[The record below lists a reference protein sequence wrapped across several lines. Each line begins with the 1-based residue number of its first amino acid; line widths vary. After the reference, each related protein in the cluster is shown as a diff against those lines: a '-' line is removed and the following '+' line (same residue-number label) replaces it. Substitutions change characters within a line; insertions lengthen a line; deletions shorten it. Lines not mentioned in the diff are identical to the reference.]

1 MMLFFSIGKND
12 AKHLCE
18 KVVRSQLDTT
28 YTMDTYPKKL
38 SCSKK
43 VVIVS
48 FLIMITLIGV
58 TVYGVF
64 CTEKDM
70 TALATLV
77 GTSVVETAAVTT
89 GYLWKAKAENK
100 IKLVNQ
106 LIKDNADKYGID
118 AVVSL
123 AGIVLSDT

>member
-1 MMLFFSIGKND
+1 MTIIFNDRKNGKYLYKQGQSNI
-12 AKHLCE
+12 E
-18 KVVRSQLDTT
+18 K

-48 FLIMITLIGV
+48 FLIMVALMGATI
-58 TVYGVF
+58 YGIF
-64 CTEKDM
+64 WTDKDM
-70 TALATLV
+70 TALATLA
-77 GTSVVETAAVTT
+77 GSAVVETAAVTT

-106 LIKDNADKYGID
+106 LIKDNADKYGIES
-118 AVVSL
+118 VIQL

>member
-1 MMLFFSIGKND
+1 MIFVFSGGKD
-12 AKHLCE
+12 AKHLAQEVCH
-18 KVVRSQLDTT
+18 KNQQQS
-28 YTMDTYPKKL
+28 YTVDTYPKKL

-48 FLIMITLIGV
+48 FLIMVALIGV
-58 TVYGVF
+58 TIYGIF
-64 CTEKDM
+64 FTEKDM
-70 TALATLV
+70 TALATLA
-77 GTSVVETAAVTT
+77 GSAVVETAAVTA

>member
-1 MMLFFSIGKND
+1 MTIFMSSGTD
-12 AKHLCE
+12 AKHLHKQSCQ
-18 KVVRSQLDTT
+18 KGDIVP

-48 FLIMITLIGV
+48 FLIMVALVGA

-64 CTEKDM
+64 FTEKDM
-70 TALATLV
+70 TALATLA
-77 GTSVVETAAVTT
+77 GSAVVETAAVTA

-118 AVVSL
+118 AVVQL

>member
-1 MMLFFSIGKND
+1 MTLLFSSGKD
-12 AKHLCE
+12 ARHLCQKE
-18 KVVRSQLDTT
+18 PTKAGTD
-28 YTMDTYPKKL
+28 YTMDTYPKKIT
-38 SCSKK
+38 CSKK
-43 VVIVS
+43 VVILS
-48 FLIMITLIGV
+48 FLIMVAIIGA
-58 TVYGVF
+58 TIYGIF
-64 CTEKDM
+64 GTEKDM
-70 TALATLV
+70 TVLGTLT

>member
-1 MMLFFSIGKND
+1 MTFLFSNGKD
-12 AKHLCE
+12 ARHLIENKGQDKCD
-18 KVVRSQLDTT
+18 S
-28 YTMDTYPKKL
+28 YTMSTYPQKL

-43 VVIVS
+43 VVVVS
-48 FLIMITLIGV
+48 FTIMVLLIGT
-58 TVYGVF
+58 TVFGIF
-64 CTEKDM
+64 FTDKDM
-70 TALATLV
+70 SSLATLA
-77 GTSVVETAAVTT
+77 GTSVVETAAVTA

>member
-1 MMLFFSIGKND
+1 MTFLFSNGKD
-12 AKHLCE
+12 ARHLIENKDQC
-18 KVVRSQLDTT
+18 KRDS
-28 YTMDTYPKKL
+28 YTMDTYPQKL

-48 FLIMITLIGV
+48 FIIMVLLIGT
-58 TVYGVF
+58 TVFGIF
-64 CTEKDM
+64 FTDKDM
-70 TALATLV
+70 SALATLT
-77 GTSVVETAAVTT
+77 GTSIVETAAVTA

-118 AVVSL
+118 SVVSL
-123 AGIVLSDT
+123 AGIVLSDN

>member
-1 MMLFFSIGKND
+1 MLFLLSNEKA
-12 AKHLCE
+12 AKHLCARADS
-18 KVVRSQLDTT
+18 KDPSTPF
-28 YTMDTYPKKL
+28 TMDTYPQKIT
-38 SCSKK
+38 CSKK

-48 FLIMITLIGV
+48 FLIMVALIGA
-58 TVYGVF
+58 TIYGIF
-64 CTEKDM
+64 LTEKDM
-70 TALATLV
+70 AVLGTLT
-77 GTSVVETAAVTT
+77 GTSIVETAAVTT